1 MTKII
6 LFVVLIIAGKEPS
19 PFQMEMTD
27 LVTCMI
33 EVQHIL
39 SQPGDELKKALAN
52 GGMLQA
58 GCVVV
63 FPPTRPAALGSGEL
77 K

>member
-1 MTKII
+1 MMTKII
-6 LFVVLIIAGKEPS
+6 LFIVLMLPGKEPS
-19 PFQMEMTD
+19 PFQMEMAD

-33 EVQHIL
+33 EVQNIL
-39 SQPGDELKKALAN
+39 SQPGDELKKALAD

-63 FPPTRPAALGSGEL
+63 FPPTRPAALGGGI
-77 K
+77 